1 MNPEERFNV
10 YSPVDV
16 PADEMPALPRV
27 FVSHRNF
34 DKPLAEAVTAVL
46 ARLGVHYWFDR
57 DDVDSQAAA
66 ALGMVGD
73 QQLVH
78 AIERGVRHCTHLLG
92 LLSSATAGS
101 WWVPY
106 EIGFSRSAKIP
117 VSYLVLPSVGSMAGL
132 PEYVRL
138 GANFWSADE
147 LVRWT
152 GRLADGWRGSV
163 DDSVVDDLTG
173 FVPRL
178 PPVPTVAEL
187 AARAVAAIELL
198 ATPGAWAALELTRT
212 DRFQWLPST
221 GGIVRDLAYDLL
233 APLAFLEVA
242 AATVSAGEEELLRS
256 AAAATTWHRVLA
268 QAAPALPYEPEVE
281 GWRYER
287 YRNPPV
293 HWLQGLSTVQLHER
307 LHRFFVVDDLDGRSR
322 LATREEFKEEFDS
335 VLRGRIAREERAL
348 GVLLNPLLGFTPAN
362 RPVYW
367 RILAVQYEL
376 YHRLLGITTPSR
388 IFDDTTSALARR
400 LADQASVSG

>member
-1 MNPEERFNV
+1 MNPDERFNV
-10 YSPVDV
+10 YSSVDV
-16 PADEMPALPRV
+16 PASALPALPRV
-27 FVSHRNF
+27 FVSHRNL

-46 ARLGVHYWFDR
+46 AQLGVRYWFDR

-92 LLSSATAGS
+92 LLSSATVGS

-106 EIGFSRSAKIP
+106 EIGFSRSANIP
-117 VSYLVLPSVGSMAGL
+117 VSYLVLQSIGSMAGL

-147 LVRWT
+147 LVRWA
-152 GRLADGWRGSV
+152 GRLAEGRRGSV
-163 DDSVVDDLTG
+163 DGSVVDGLTG

-178 PPVPTVAEL
+178 PPVPEVAEL

-242 AATVSAGEEELLRS
+242 SGTVSAREEELLRS
-256 AAAATTWHRVLA
+256 AAAAATWHRVLA
-268 QAAPALPYEPEVE
+268 QTTPALPYEPEVE
-281 GWRYER
+281 CWRYER

-293 HWLQGLSTVQLHER
+293 HWLQGLTTGQLHER
-307 LHRFFVVDDLDGRSR
+307 LHRFLIVDDLDGRPR

-335 VLRGRIAREERAL
+335 VLRGGITREERSL
-348 GVLLNPLLGFTPAN
+348 GVLLNPLFGFTPAN

-367 RILAVQYEL
+367 RILAVQYEI
-376 YHRLLGITTPSR
+376 YHRILGITPPSR
-388 IFDDTTSALARR
+388 TFDETTSALARH
-400 LADQASVSG
+400 LADQAR